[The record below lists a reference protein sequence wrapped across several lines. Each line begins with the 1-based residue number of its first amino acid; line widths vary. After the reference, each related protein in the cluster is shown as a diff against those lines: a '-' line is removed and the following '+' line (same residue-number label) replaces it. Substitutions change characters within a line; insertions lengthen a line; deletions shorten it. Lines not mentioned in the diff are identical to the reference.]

1 MLDKYIHE
9 YIQNGMKTVRTF
21 KNGNSQAV
29 RIPKAFRF
37 KDDEELVIRREG
49 NAVILESKDQWP
61 EKLLSI
67 FGKGKDSLPREPQPA
82 LSKIKNPFE

>member
-1 MLDKYIHE
+1 
-9 YIQNGMKTVRTF
+9 MKTVRPF

-37 KDDEELVIRREG
+37 EDNEELIIRREG
-49 NAVILESKDQWP
+49 NAVILESKDQWS

-67 FGKGKDSLPREPQPA
+67 LGAGEESLPREPQPE
-82 LSKIKNPFE
+82 LSKIKKHFE

>member
-1 MLDKYIHE
+1 
-9 YIQNGMKTVRTF
+9 MKTVRPF
-21 KNGNSQAV
+21 KNGNSQAI

-37 KDDEELVIRREG
+37 EDNEELIIRREG

-67 FGKGKDSLPREPQPA
+67 LGVGEDPLPREPQPE
-82 LSKIKNPFE
+82 LSKIKNSFE

>member
-1 MLDKYIHE
+1 
-9 YIQNGMKTVRTF
+9 MKTVRPF
-21 KNGNSQAV
+21 KFGNSQAV

-37 KDDEELVIRREG
+37 EDDEELIIRREG

-67 FGKGKDSLPREPQPA
+67 LGKGKESLPREPQPA
-82 LSKIKNPFE
+82 LSKLKNPFE

>member
-1 MLDKYIHE
+1 
-9 YIQNGMKTVRTF
+9 MKTVRPF
-21 KNGNSQAV
+21 KSGNSQAV

-37 KDDEELVIRREG
+37 ADNEELIIRREG

-61 EKLLSI
+61 DKLLSQL
-67 FGKGKDSLPREPQPA
+67 GTGNEPLPKEPQPA